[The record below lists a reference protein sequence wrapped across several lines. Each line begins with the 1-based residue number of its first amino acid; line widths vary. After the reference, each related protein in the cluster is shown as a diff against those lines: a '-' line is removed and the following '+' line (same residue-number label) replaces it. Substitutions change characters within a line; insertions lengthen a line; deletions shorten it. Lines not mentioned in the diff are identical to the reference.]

1 MPGRPGTASFAQ
13 PGDLEGGGPV
23 GGEELGPRNPA
34 VTHRPDGAA
43 AEVDLPIHPGATPEV
58 ATDDEDSLSAVSEFL
73 NLGPIALPRGKPVEP
88 ALSQSA
94 NPRTSFLGQR
104 MEDAHEVIG
113 EEMRDRGDPDLNRSL
128 VSSDLEQL
136 DEIDIRPG
144 LKLPDDLDGLLGHG
158 AIGRQARP

>member
-1 MPGRPGTASFAQ
+1 
-13 PGDLEGGGPV
+13 
-23 GGEELGPRNPA
+23 
-34 VTHRPDGAA
+34 
-43 AEVDLPIHPGATPEV
+43 
-58 ATDDEDSLSAVSEFL
+58 
-73 NLGPIALPRGKPVEP
+73 
-88 ALSQSA
+88 
-94 NPRTSFLGQR
+94 

-113 EEMRDRGDPDLNRSL
+113 EEMRDRGDPGLNRSF